1 MFFPIFLIIIGIVF
15 LLKNMG
21 LVGDEVWGYVWPIF
35 FIIWGV
41 SMLMNRNKLWAGFW
55 RWSPGYYEKKEESKE
70 DEN

>member
-1 MFFPIFLIIIGIVF
+1 
-15 LLKNMG
+15 MG
-21 LVGDEVWGYVWPIF
+21 LVGDDVWGYVWPIF